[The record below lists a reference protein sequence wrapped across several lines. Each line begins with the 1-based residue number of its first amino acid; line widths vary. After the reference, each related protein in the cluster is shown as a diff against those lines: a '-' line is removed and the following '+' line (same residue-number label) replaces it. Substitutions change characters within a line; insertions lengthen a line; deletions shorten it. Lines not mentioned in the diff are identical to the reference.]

1 MIGSRG
7 GAARAF
13 WVYILATKRNG
24 TFYVGHTDDLARRI
38 WEHRAEVR
46 PGFTSKY
53 GIKMLV
59 WMEAHDT
66 RDAAKI
72 RERQV
77 KKWNR
82 AWKMSLIEH
91 RNPEWRDLYLDLSK
105 WYSADLR

>member
-1 MIGSRG
+1 M
-7 GAARAF
+7 AF

-53 GIKMLV
+53 GIKTLV
-59 WMEAHDT
+59 WIEAHDT
-66 RDAAKI
+66 RDGAKL
-72 RERQV
+72 RERQI

-82 AWKMSLIEH
+82 AWKMLLIEQ
-91 RNPEWRDLYLDLSK
+91 RNPEWSDLYLDLNN
-105 WYSADLR
+105 WYSPDLR